1 MSGRSRLITLNNG
14 LKMPALGLGVL
25 DRSTRELT
33 ASAVEAAIVTVAS
46 YRAAEKLLAEGP
58 ARAIGVSN
66 VSVIED

>member
-33 ASAVEAAIVTVAS
+33 ASAVEAAIV
-46 YRAAEKLLAEGP
+46 R
-58 ARAIGVSN
+58 
-66 VSVIED
+66 